1 MKRKHI
7 ALRRWRMA
15 VIEYILIVHFV
26 ALIIGLSTIK
36 IVIKVKYHPSRL
48 RLRWYFFCK
57 GKDVLYDVKSSSVR
71 VMVEPGG
78 VEPPSKN
85 PFLSAS
91 PSADSCLKFPNVTDK
106 YQTVKSGSSYFMTT
120 TGTNC
125 CSRSPLND
133 ALAKSR

>member
-1 MKRKHI
+1 
-7 ALRRWRMA
+7 MA

-71 VMVEPGG
+71 VMVEAAGI
-78 VEPPSKN
+78 EPASEN
-85 PFLSAS
+85 PFTKLSPGAER
-91 PSADSCLKFPNVTDK
+91 L
-106 YQTVKSGSSYFMTT
+106 
-120 TGTNC
+120 
-125 CSRSPLND
+125 L
-133 ALAKSR
+133 

>member
-1 MKRKHI
+1 
-7 ALRRWRMA
+7 MA

-71 VMVEPGG
+71 VMVEAAGI
-78 VEPPSKN
+78 EPASKN
-85 PFLSAS
+85 QFIQLS
-91 PSADSCLKFPNVTDK
+91 PGADG
-106 YQTVKSGSSYFMTT
+106 Y
-120 TGTNC
+120 
-125 CSRSPLND
+125 
-133 ALAKSR
+133 